1 MDDFI
6 KTLIAEVKSQGVF
19 DEFRFNCCLAD
30 VDTKP
35 AYQNVRTQ
43 VETAV
48 NDFLAKQQWTP
59 ETNKVQLRERLRK
72 HLMDSD
78 VLDKGVDQIVDQ
90 VVNPKV
96 ATIFEPKIE
105 SIVYKYLGI
114 TPPARPSM
122 LSAPPL
128 PPFGGHLNG
137 SSLLNVETTAGLLP
151 TDLEQISPDSDRA
164 TVKSESRDDEL
175 PPGVDDEDTSPSYE
189 LVRERKTL
197 AIKEELNNVSLN
209 NSDSVN
215 GVSQA
220 SQLSQVSSD
229 SRLTIASSAESMVD
243 GQQRT
248 AAHNSGEPENICEEA
263 QMPKFSENSWDA
275 SAGTGR
281 SVGRQLHFDIKQDAI
296 TFEGT
301 ERKNSVSEETTS
313 TGLQILSIEDEI
325 MSEVKANIDDANNA
339 SIESIAPETA
349 QVPAPP
355 QVDPP
360 PPPPPA
366 SPKVDPPPPAP
377 PGVESPP
384 APQPPASP
392 HFDPPPPP
400 APHAVEPPPP
410 PPPPTVE
417 PPPPPA
423 PPTVEP
429 PPPPPPAPP
438 TVEPPPPPAPPK
450 VQPPP
455 PPAPA
460 EVEPPPP
467 PAPAEVEPPPPPAP
481 PKVELP
487 PPPAPPKAEPPST
500 PRRAEGSNGS
510 ITELAAT
517 PKATETRDKL
527 HNLYTEVKEDEQ
539 PATTDDKQDKPPELG
554 LDAPK
559 DAVSTASESTASP
572 ASTSS
577 QSKSHSKSKEKDRRH
592 HSHSDDKQ
600 RRRSRDRDRDRSR
613 DKSHSKH
620 SSSSSSKHSSS
631 NSSSSKHKSSSSKN
645 NKSSSSSSSR
655 SNRESSSSKR
665 SGTTSSSR
673 HESSSHKKH
682 KSSSSSSRSER
693 DKDREKD
700 KEREKDSQSRS
711 HHSSSSSSSS
721 SRRKDHDRGRD
732 RDRNKSNTS
741 GSAEN
746 KAIHDDHSESKEK
759 YKQRRGSDSNDEGKP
774 PSSGGPAKNS
784 QPEDSAAP
792 VKSDAPVE
800 NGNGTNG
807 NSNGSTNGA
816 CDSASGVVI
825 VSDILQ
831 QSTSSFVEL
840 TARSQSYDRAE
851 SSKHEPED
859 IDGKGAD
866 NQPEKPEL
874 EARQDECASQNE
886 VPTVEPQT
894 SADSVPDL
902 PAKKSMDTLEDEK
915 VETNVEENKPE
926 EESKP
931 ENPPEECV
939 DEPAQVGDV
948 EDPPKDADKP
958 ATPVPISNEQSDEF
972 SADFVTHFEENTD
985 EFRTRLQ
992 LINQLIE
999 DRKNLLNRLSED
1011 GSQEEAVDIRALRR
1025 SLSKRRRSSMQ
1036 EQHRMMREATPPQP
1050 RSPSSSSTAG
1060 SPAKR
1065 LRRDE
1070 PKSSPTPSDASIN
1083 SKENEALEKQEH
1095 ADALS
1100 ARRLSKKLCQQQRYT
1115 NDDLYKPRPILSQ
1128 RSRRRGL
1135 DSIL

>member
-35 AYQNVRTQ
+35 AYQNVRTR

-72 HLMDSD
+72 HLLDSD

-114 TPPARPSM
+114 TPPPPPPARPAM
-122 LSAPPL
+122 LPAPPL
-128 PPFGGHLNG
+128 PPFAGHLNG
-137 SSLLNVETTAGLLP
+137 SSLLNVETTASLLP

-164 TVKSESRDDEL
+164 TVKSDLRDDEL

-189 LVRERKTL
+189 LVSDRKTL
-197 AIKEELNNVSLN
+197 AKEEINNVSLN

-229 SRLTIASSAESMVD
+229 SRLTIASSTESL
-243 GQQRT
+243 T
-248 AAHNSGEPENICEEA
+248 AQNSGEPENICEEA
-263 QMPKFSENSWDA
+263 QMPKFNENSCDA
-275 SAGTGR
+275 SAATGQ
-281 SVGRQLHFDIKQDAI
+281 SEGRQLHFDIKQDAI

-301 ERKNSVSEETTS
+301 ERKNSMSETTS
-313 TGLQILSIEDEI
+313 TGPQLLSIEDEI

-339 SIESIAPETA
+339 SIESTVPESVP
-349 QVPAPP
+349 VPAPP
-355 QVDPP
+355 KTA

-366 SPKVDPPPPAP
+366 APPKVEPPPPAP
-377 PGVESPP
+377 PTVEPP
-384 APQPPASP
+384 PVPQPPASP

-400 APHAVEPPPP
+400 APPA
-410 PPPPTVE
+410 VE

-423 PPTVEP
+423 PPT
-429 PPPPPPAPP
+429 
-438 TVEPPPPPAPPK
+438 
-450 VQPPP
+450 
-455 PPAPA
+455 
-460 EVEPPPP
+460 VEPPPP

-481 PKVELP
+481 PQVELP
-487 PPPAPPKAEPPST
+487 PPPAPPKLDPPLT
-500 PRRAEGSNGS
+500 PQRAEGSNGS
-510 ITELAAT
+510 FPELAAT
-517 PKATETRDKL
+517 PNETETRDKQ
-527 HNLYTEVKEDEQ
+527 HNVNADVKKEDDQQSITEVKED
-539 PATTDDKQDKPPELG
+539 KHPELG
-554 LDAPK
+554 LEAPK
-559 DAVSTASESTASP
+559 EDVSKSCESTALP
-572 ASTSS
+572 ASASS
-577 QSKSHSKSKEKDRRH
+577 QSKSHSKSKDKEKDRRH

-600 RRRSRDRDRDRSR
+600 RRRSRDRDRDRDRDRSR

-645 NKSSSSSSSR
+645 DNSSSRSSSR

-665 SGTTSSSR
+665 SGTSSSSR

-682 KSSSSSSRSER
+682 KSSSSSSRSDR
-693 DKDREKD
+693 DKDKDKDKD
-700 KEREKDSQSRS
+700 KEREKESQSRS

-732 RDRNKSNTS
+732 RDRNKSNSS

-746 KAIHDDHSESKEK
+746 KAIHDDHSESKAK

-774 PSSGGPAKNS
+774 PSSGGPAKNT
-784 QPEDSAAP
+784 QPEVSAAP

-807 NSNGSTNGA
+807 NSNGSSNGA
-816 CDSASGVVI
+816 CDNAVSSASGVVI

-831 QSTSSFVEL
+831 QSSSSFVEL
-840 TARSQSYDRAE
+840 TAGSQSHKTVE
-851 SSKHEPED
+851 SSKPEPED
-859 IDGKGAD
+859 IDIKEAES
-866 NQPEKPEL
+866 QPEKIEL
-874 EARQDECASQNE
+874 EAAQDICASQDE
-886 VPTVEPQT
+886 VPSVEPLT
-894 SADSVPDL
+894 SADSVPDF
-902 PAKKSMDTLEDEK
+902 PAAESRGDEK
-915 VETNVEENKPE
+915 AETNVEENMPAQE
-926 EESKP
+926 NIP
-931 ENPPEECV
+931 ENPPEKSPE
-939 DEPAQVGDV
+939 EPAKIDHV
-948 EDPPKDADKP
+948 EDLPKEADKP
-958 ATPVPISNEQSDEF
+958 ATPVPISNEQSDELH
-972 SADFVTHFEENTD
+972 ADFVTHFEENTD
-985 EFRTRLQ
+985 EFKTRLQ

-999 DRKNLLNRLSED
+999 DQKNLLNRLSAD
-1011 GSQEEAVDIRALRR
+1011 GTQEEAVDVRALRR
-1025 SLSKRRRSSMQ
+1025 SISKRRRSSLQ
-1036 EQHRMMREATPPQP
+1036 EQQRAVRESTPPQL
-1050 RSPSSSSTAG
+1050 RSPSSSTSG

-1095 ADALS
+1095 DALS

>member
-114 TPPARPSM
+114 TPPARPTM

-128 PPFGGHLNG
+128 PPFGAHLNG
-137 SSLLNVETTAGLLP
+137 SSLLNVETTVGLLP

-189 LVRERKTL
+189 LVSERKTL

-229 SRLTIASSAESMVD
+229 SRLTMASSTESMVD
-243 GQQRT
+243 SHQHT

-281 SVGRQLHFDIKQDAI
+281 SEGRQLHFDIKQDAI

-301 ERKNSVSEETTS
+301 ERKNSVSETTS

-339 SIESIAPETA
+339 SIESIAPEPV

-355 QVDPP
+355 KVNPP

-366 SPKVDPPPPAP
+366 SPKVEPPPPAP

-384 APQPPASP
+384 GPQPPASP
-392 HFDPPPPP
+392 RFNPPPPHTIEPPPPP
-400 APHAVEPPPP
+400 APPTLVPPPP
-410 PPPPTVE
+410 PAPPTIK

-438 TVEPPPPPAPPK
+438 TVEPPPPPPPAPTK
-450 VQPPP
+450 VEPPP

-467 PAPAEVEPPPPPAP
+467 PAPTELEPPPPPAP

-487 PPPAPPKAEPPST
+487 PPPAPPKAEAAIT

-517 PKATETRDKL
+517 PKESETRDKP
-527 HNLYTEVKEDEQ
+527 HNVNTDVKEDEQ
-539 PATTDDKQDKPPELG
+539 PATTEDKQDKPLELG

-559 DAVSTASESTASP
+559 DAVSTASESTESP
-572 ASTSS
+572 TSTSS
-577 QSKSHSKSKEKDRRH
+577 QSKSHSKSRDKEKEKDRRH
-592 HSHSDDKQ
+592 HRHSDDKH

-645 NKSSSSSSSR
+645 DKSSSSSSSR

-665 SGTTSSSR
+665 SETTSSSR

-693 DKDREKD
+693 DKGKEKD

-784 QPEDSAAP
+784 QPEDSAATM
-792 VKSDAPVE
+792 KSDAPVE
-800 NGNGTNG
+800 NANGTNG

-816 CDSASGVVI
+816 CDNASGVVI

-840 TARSQSYDRAE
+840 TAGSQSHDKAE
-851 SSKHEPED
+851 SSKHELED
-859 IDGKGAD
+859 IDGKEAD
-866 NQPEKPEL
+866 NQPEKTEL
-874 EARQDECASQNE
+874 EAGQDECASQNE

-894 SADSVPDL
+894 LADSVPDL
-902 PAKKSMDTLEDEK
+902 PAKESMDTLEDEK

-948 EDPPKDADKP
+948 EDPPQDFVD
-958 ATPVPISNEQSDEF
+958 F
-972 SADFVTHFEENTD
+972 ADFVTHFEENTD

-1011 GSQEEAVDIRALRR
+1011 GTQEEAVDIRALRR

-1036 EQHRMMREATPPQP
+1036 EQHRVERETTPPQP

-1065 LRRDE
+1065 LRQDE

-1095 ADALS
+1095 DALS

>member
-1 MDDFI
+1 MYIHVNACKDKLDVYPGFPRHSRVSRQATAHESQGQRTMDDFI

-35 AYQNVRTQ
+35 AYQNVRTR

-48 NDFLAKQQWTP
+48 NDFLARQHWTP

-72 HLMDSD
+72 HLLDSD

-114 TPPARPSM
+114 TPPPPPPARPAM
-122 LSAPPL
+122 LPAPPL
-128 PPFGGHLNG
+128 PPFAGHLNG

-164 TVKSESRDDEL
+164 TVKSELRDDEL

-189 LVRERKTL
+189 LVSERKTL
-197 AIKEELNNVSLN
+197 AIKEEISNVSLN

-229 SRLTIASSAESMVD
+229 SRLTIASSTESIAD
-243 GQQRT
+243 GQQHT

-263 QMPKFSENSWDA
+263 QMPKFYENSCDA
-275 SAGTGR
+275 SAGTGQ
-281 SVGRQLHFDIKQDAI
+281 SEGRQLHFDIKQDAI

-301 ERKNSVSEETTS
+301 ERKNSVSETTS
-313 TGLQILSIEDEI
+313 TGPQILSIEDEI

-339 SIESIAPETA
+339 SIESIVPESV

-355 QVDPP
+355 KTEP

-366 SPKVDPPPPAP
+366 PPI
-377 PGVESPP
+377 VE
-384 APQPPASP
+384 
-392 HFDPPPPP
+392 
-400 APHAVEPPPP
+400 
-410 PPPPTVE
+410 
-417 PPPPPA
+417 PPPPA
-423 PPTVEP
+423 PPTV
-429 PPPPPPAPP
+429 
-438 TVEPPPPPAPPK
+438 
-450 VQPPP
+450 
-455 PPAPA
+455 

-467 PAPAEVEPPPPPAP
+467 PAPAEVDPPPPPAP
-481 PKVELP
+481 PQVELP
-487 PPPAPPKAEPPST
+487 PPPAPPKNDPPLT
-500 PRRAEGSNGS
+500 PQRAEGSNGS
-510 ITELAAT
+510 FLELAAT
-517 PKATETRDKL
+517 PKETETRDKQ
-527 HNLYTEVKEDEQ
+527 HNENADVKQEDEQSATTEVKEE
-539 PATTDDKQDKPPELG
+539 KPPELG
-554 LDAPK
+554 LEAPK
-559 DAVSTASESTASP
+559 EAVSKSCEAIASP
-572 ASTSS
+572 ASASS
-577 QSKSHSKSKEKDRRH
+577 QSKSHSKSKDKEKDRRH

-645 NKSSSSSSSR
+645 DNSSSRSSSR

-665 SGTTSSSR
+665 SGTSSSSR

-682 KSSSSSSRSER
+682 KSSSSSSRSDR
-693 DKDREKD
+693 DKGKDKEKD

-711 HHSSSSSSSS
+711 HHRSSSSSSS

-732 RDRNKSNTS
+732 RDRNKSNSS

-746 KAIHDDHSESKEK
+746 KAIHDDHSESKAK
-759 YKQRRGSDSNDEGKP
+759 YKQRRSSDSNDEGKP
-774 PSSGGPAKNS
+774 PSSGGPTKNS
-784 QPEDSAAP
+784 QPEVSAAP
-792 VKSDAPVE
+792 VKSDAAVE

-807 NSNGSTNGA
+807 NSNGSSNGA
-816 CDSASGVVI
+816 CDNAANSASGVVI

-831 QSTSSFVEL
+831 QSSSSFVEL
-840 TARSQSYDRAE
+840 TAGGQSHKAAE
-851 SSKHEPED
+851 SSKPEPED
-859 IDGKGAD
+859 IDILEAES
-866 NQPEKPEL
+866 QPEEPEL
-874 EARQDECASQNE
+874 EAGQDVCASQDE
-886 VPTVEPQT
+886 VPSVEPQT

-902 PAKKSMDTLEDEK
+902 PAVESRADEK
-915 VETNVEENKPE
+915 AENNVEENMPAQK
-926 EESKP
+926 SIP
-931 ENPPEECV
+931 ENPPEESAE
-939 DEPAQVGDV
+939 EPAEIDQV
-948 EDPPKDADKP
+948 EDLPKETDKP
-958 ATPVPISNEQSDEF
+958 ATPVPILNEQSDELG
-972 SADFVTHFEENTD
+972 ADIVTHFEENTD
-985 EFRTRLQ
+985 EFKTRLQ

-999 DRKNLLNRLSED
+999 DRKNLLNRLSAD
-1011 GSQEEAVDIRALRR
+1011 GTQEEAVDVRALRR
-1025 SLSKRRRSSMQ
+1025 SISKRRRSSLQ
-1036 EQHRMMREATPPQP
+1036 EQHRVVRESTPPQL
-1050 RSPSSSSTAG
+1050 RSPTSSTSG